1 MPDEFLTVPSV
12 CLQTCVK
19 IRINL
24 QTWTERT
31 FNQRTIKTIVRSQ
44 L

>member
-1 MPDEFLTVPSV
+1 MSDKFPTVPSV
-12 CLQTCVK
+12 CVQTCVK

-24 QTWTERT
+24 QTWTEGT
-31 FNQRTIKTIVRSQ
+31 FNQWTVKTIVRSQ